1 MGLADEVWSATMRLA
16 GTTGIVTGAARGIG
30 RGIAL
35 AFAREGADIALA
47 DNAAAALEGV
57 GAEIRNLGRE
67 ALVVPTDVTLE
78 DQVGRLVAQSLARF
92 HRIDVLV
99 NNAGTIVMPG
109 AILETT
115 LDAWET
121 MMATNARSAFLCTRA
136 VLPSMMERRQG
147 KIINVC
153 SVAGIRPLPNR
164 AAYCASK
171 HALTGFTRCI
181 ALDMKPFGIAVNA
194 ICPGAVH
201 TPLTD
206 YSRPDAD
213 KIGWMQPEEIA
224 DVALFLASQEARS
237 MTGAVIEVS
246 GWAE

>member
-1 MGLADEVWSATMRLA
+1 MRLSNTMA
-16 GTTGIVTGAARGIG
+16 IVTGSARGIG

-35 AFAREGADIALA
+35 AFARAGADIALA
-47 DNAAAALEGV
+47 DRDATALDGV
-57 GAEIRNLGRE
+57 GAEIRDLGRDV
-67 ALVVPTDVTLE
+67 LIVPADVTRE
-78 DQVGRLVAQSLARF
+78 DQVGSLVGQSLSRF
-92 HRIDVLV
+92 NRIDVLV
-99 NNAGTIVMPG
+99 NNVGTIVMPG

-121 MMATNARSAFLCTRA
+121 MMAANARSAFLCTKA
-136 VLPSMMERRQG
+136 VLPSMIARRQG
-147 KIINVC
+147 KIINIS
-153 SVAGIRPLPNR
+153 SVAGLRALPNR

-171 HALTGFTRCI
+171 HAVTGLTKCV
-181 ALDMKPFGIAVNA
+181 ALDMKPYGIAVNA

-213 KIGWMQPEEIA
+213 KTSWMRPEDIA
-224 DVALFLASQEARS
+224 DIAVFLASREARG
-237 MTGAVIEVS
+237 MTGAVVEVS

>member
-1 MGLADEVWSATMRLA
+1 MRLSNCIA
-16 GTTGIVTGAARGIG
+16 IVTGSGRGIG

-35 AFAREGADIALA
+35 AFAREGADVTLA
-47 DNAAAALEGV
+47 DKDATALDGV
-57 GAEIRNLGRE
+57 GAEIRSLGRDV
-67 ALVVPTDVTLE
+67 LILPTDVTRE
-78 DQVGRLVAQSLARF
+78 EQVGSLVEQSLSRYN
-92 HRIDVLV
+92 RIDVLV
-99 NNAGTIVMPG
+99 NNVGTIVMPG

-121 MMATNARSAFLCTRA
+121 MMATNARSVFLCTRA
-136 VLPSMMERRQG
+136 VLPSMIERRQG

-171 HALTGFTRCI
+171 HAVTGFTKCV
-181 ALDMKPFGIAVNA
+181 ALDMKSYGIAVNA

-213 KIGWMQPEEIA
+213 KAKWMRPEEIA
-224 DVALFLASQEARS
+224 DVAVFLASREARG
-237 MTGAVIEVS
+237 MTGANVEVG